1 METDGNLCE
10 TFHKKVDNQGPTIT
24 LFETE
29 DGYKFGGYT
38 SKSFNDK
45 DGWIKDS
52 DSFLF
57 NFLNNKIFPIKNPNY
72 EAIFL
77 GNNSEFGPEFSNIL
91 NNCNDVKIGE
101 IRTGSFINKI
111 EDLKGGDS
119 KFISKNVSVYKVEF
133 I

>member
-38 SKSFNDK
+38 SKSFNNK
-45 DGWIKDS
+45 GNIWIKDS

-77 GNNSEFGPEFSNIL
+77 DNTNYGPEFYDIL
-91 NNCNDVKIGE
+91 NNCGDIKIGA
-101 IRTGSFINKI
+101 IRTGNFINKI

>member
-1 METDGNLCE
+1 MKTDGNLCE

-38 SKSFNDK
+38 SKSFNDSG
-45 DGWIKDS
+45 GWIKDS

-57 NFLNNKIFPIKNPNY
+57 NFLNNKIFPIKNPDY
-72 EAIFL
+72 DAIFL
-77 GNNSEFGPEFSNIL
+77 GKSYGPDF
-91 NNCNDVKIGE
+91 NDIVNVKKGRIDVCV
-101 IRTGSFINKI
+101 FINKI
-111 EDLKGGDS
+111 EDLKGGD
-119 KFISKNVSVYKVEF
+119 KNFINKNVSVYKVEF